1 MSKFSVEVITAYT
14 KDDEQ
19 CILNSFPRIAIKEL
33 ADELNMTERTVIHIL
48 KINNKLK

>member
-1 MSKFSVEVITAYT
+1 MSKFLVEGITAFT

-19 CILNSFPRIAIKEL
+19 CILNSYPRMTIKEL

-48 KINNKLK
+48 KINERVK